1 MQRVLV
7 TCLVALLAGG
17 TVGGCS
23 QDGDASSSAP
33 SSSSATSSSA
43 PPSSST
49 SSPSASPSTTAAVCS
64 SVDELQRSVAA
75 LRAVPVVQEG
85 VSAVEGAFA
94 TVRSDVAQVVQ
105 DAQAQ
110 YATQT
115 AGLTA
120 DVTAVQTAVSQA
132 QATPSRATLEAV
144 AGSIRTLSDDVTAF
158 AGDVASTC

>member
-7 TCLVALLAGG
+7 TCLTCLVALLTGG

-23 QDGDASSSAP
+23 QDGDASSSA
-33 SSSSATSSSA
+33 SSSSASPSSSA
-43 PPSSST
+43 PSSSASSST
-49 SSPSASPSTTAAVCS
+49 TVAVCS
-64 SVDELQRSVAA
+64 SVDELQQSVAA

-94 TVRSDVAQVVQ
+94 TVRSDVTQVVQ
-105 DAQAQ
+105 DAQSQ

-120 DVTAVQTAVSQA
+120 DIAAVQTAVSQA
-132 QATPSRATLEAV
+132 QATPSGATLDAV

-158 AGDVASTC
+158 AGDVSSTC

>member
-17 TVGGCS
+17 TVSGCS
-23 QDGDASSSAP
+23 QDGDASSSTP
-33 SSSSATSSSA
+33 SSSA
-43 PPSSST
+43 PASSAPPPSS
-49 SSPSASPSTTAAVCS
+49 SASPSTTAAVCS

-85 VSAVEGAFA
+85 VNAVEGAFA

-105 DAQAQ
+105 DAQSQ

-120 DVTAVQTAVSQA
+120 DVTAVQTAVNQA
-132 QATPSRATLEAV
+132 QATPSRANLEAV

>member
-1 MQRVLV
+1 
-7 TCLVALLAGG
+7 
-17 TVGGCS
+17 
-23 QDGDASSSAP
+23 
-33 SSSSATSSSA
+33 
-43 PPSSST
+43 
-49 SSPSASPSTTAAVCS
+49 
-64 SVDELQRSVAA
+64 VAA

-105 DAQAQ
+105 DAQSQ

-120 DVTAVQTAVSQA
+120 DVAAVQTAVSQA
-132 QATPSRATLEAV
+132 QATASGATLDAV

>member
-17 TVGGCS
+17 TVRGCS

-33 SSSSATSSSA
+33 SSSATSSSA

-75 LRAVPVVQEG
+75 LRAVAVVQEG

-105 DAQAQ
+105 N
-110 YATQT
+110 
-115 AGLTA
+115 
-120 DVTAVQTAVSQA
+120 
-132 QATPSRATLEAV
+132 
-144 AGSIRTLSDDVTAF
+144 
-158 AGDVASTC
+158 

>member
-1 MQRVLV
+1 
-7 TCLVALLAGG
+7 
-17 TVGGCS
+17 
-23 QDGDASSSAP
+23 
-33 SSSSATSSSA
+33 
-43 PPSSST
+43 
-49 SSPSASPSTTAAVCS
+49 
-64 SVDELQRSVAA
+64 VAA

-158 AGDVASTC
+158 AGDVSSTC